1 MAGMASYRLTTVLT
15 LPLVAASLA
24 FAACGGGDP
33 NAAAS
38 DDNRRDELREAGVKF
53 AQCMRE
59 HGIEMDDPTA
69 GGGIMLQAGPGQ
81 GNNNPAELEAAQK
94 ACQKHLEGVRPPEMS
109 EEDQREFRQR
119 ALDFARCMREQ
130 GIDMPDPNFGGEG
143 RIQQRLPEGQNPES
157 PRFQQAAEKCSK
169 YAPMMQRRE
178 AP

>member
-1 MAGMASYRLTTVLT
+1 MAGMASYRLTTFLT

-38 DDNRRDELREAGVKF
+38 DDDRRDELREAGLKF

-59 HGIEMDDPTA
+59 HGVDMEDPSP
-69 GGGIMLQAGPGQ
+69 GGGILLKAGPDT
-81 GNNNPAELEAAQK
+81 NNNPAKMDAAEE
-94 ACQKHLEGVRPPEMS
+94 ACQKYLEDVKPPELS

-119 ALDFARCMREQ
+119 ALAFARCMREQ
-130 GIDMPDPNFGGEG
+130 GIDMPDPTFGGEG
-143 RIQQRLPEGQNPES
+143 QIQQRLPQGQNPES
-157 PRFQQAAEKCSK
+157 PRFQQAQEECSK
-169 YAPMMQRRE
+169 YAPKMMGRRE